1 MKKTHLILP
10 CLLLSC
16 ITGFAHSDALPLKSN
31 TEHSQ
36 ETLNH
41 YYEAVKNLE
50 QGQHQEAYELF
61 EKIFPLMPDS
71 LAVNVMMARAAMA
84 QGMYDE
90 ALTSLDRALIIEPN
104 NAPALLE
111 MARLYYELKQYAL
124 AAGEVEKALNQPL
137 PETIKAQAEDFLALV
152 NTRQNRHHLVTTLM
166 LGVQYD
172 DNANNDI
179 GSSANFQLPGL
190 GNISLSGQSEQEDFG
205 FTQALRFDHTYDFG
219 LRGGWYLDNQL
230 VLLNRNHKN
239 IHNNDLFYIS
249 GSITPTT
256 ATDKYKFGI
265 PFFTENILLNYDQ
278 YLNISG
284 TGLQYHRVLS
294 PRIQLLSYYRTS
306 LLKYSSPRQNRD
318 AWSNLIGAELQALFG
333 PKSTRGV
340 IGVDF
345 EHRDQRN
352 SHRHVSDP
360 ASYEM
365 WTLRT
370 ELSHPLSQALRA
382 SLGFTYQETDYKQR
396 DVLFAN
402 TRSDTL
408 KRLDAS
414 LLYSLDSNSAVSFAV
429 SEHRR
434 RSNQKPN
441 SYDKTLV
448 SINYILRF

>member
-1 MKKTHLILP
+1 MNKIQLILP

-16 ITGFAHSDALPLKSN
+16 ITGLAHSDTLPLQSN
-31 TEHSQ
+31 AVHSQ
-36 ETLNH
+36 EAIND
-41 YYEAVKNLE
+41 YYDAVKKLE
-50 QGQHQEAYELF
+50 QGQYQEAYELF
-61 EKIFPLMPDS
+61 EKLFLQMPDS
-71 LAVNVMMARAAMA
+71 LAINVMMARAAMA

-90 ALTSLDRALIIEPN
+90 ALTALDRALILDPN

-111 MARLYYELKQYAL
+111 MARLYYELKQYSL
-124 AAGEVEKALNQPL
+124 AASEVEKALNQPL
-137 PETIKAQAEDFLALV
+137 PDTVRTQAQDFLAVV
-152 NTRQNRHHLVTTLM
+152 NTRQNRHHLVSTLM
-166 LGVQYD
+166 LGLQYD

-179 GSSANFQLPGL
+179 GSSTHFQLPGF

-239 IHNNDLFYIS
+239 IHKNDLFYIS
-249 GSITPTT
+249 ASVAPTL
-256 ATDKYKFGI
+256 ATNAYKFGI

-284 TGLQYHRVLS
+284 SGFEYRRVIT
-294 PRIQLLSYYRTS
+294 PQIQFLSYYRTS
-306 LLKYSSPRQNRD
+306 LLKYASPRQNRD
-318 AWSNLIGAELQALFG
+318 AWSNQVGVELQTLFG
-333 PKSTRGV
+333 PKSTRGT

-352 SHRHVSDP
+352 SHRHTSDP
-360 ASYEM
+360 TSYEM
-365 WTLRT
+365 WTVRT

-408 KRLDAS
+408 KHLDAS
-414 LLYSLDSNSAVSFAV
+414 LLYSLDTNSAVSFAV

-448 SINYILRF
+448 SMNYLLRF